1 MDAIIIDQMNRFL
14 INRLDLELDLKKE
27 GKIKIKIEIKK
38 ITGTI

>member
-27 GKIKIKIEIKK
+27 GRIKIKIEIKK